1 MSKLDFNLYLQ
12 DLQEIINIDSP
23 TNFPEGNRKVVNF
36 FAQRLEKLGWNVE
49 CLELDSSIGP
59 CLKAANRITD
69 CYDILMI
76 GHVDTVLPVGT
87 AAKRPFTIKDG
98 LVTGPG
104 VEDMKS
110 GTLFMYYLAKYFTE
124 NSLLKDANICLLI
137 NTDEEIGS
145 KYSRPII
152 EFLAKQSK
160 CALVFESAYKD
171 GTMTKG
177 RKGVG
182 RYFVKFK
189 GVAAHS
195 GANPEKGASAV
206 NEFLYWGSEL
216 IKLHNLDEGTSINIG
231 VVNGGTAPNV
241 VAEEVNIQIDVRM
254 TKMQPVQEIEVLIK
268 QLSEHPRDPRVQI
281 TVDGGITRPPMVPTA
296 ASEDLCDL
304 FIQTSRELGQP
315 PAAFRMVGGG
325 SDANL
330 TAAVG
335 TPSIDGL
342 GSVGDNSHSP
352 DEYTI
357 LETYEPKFEL
367 LVESIKKIIKKRGL

>member
-12 DLQEIINIDSP
+12 ELEEIINIDSP
-23 TNFPEGNRKVVNF
+23 TSYPAGNKQVIDF
-36 FAQRLEKLGWNVE
+36 FAERLRKLGWYVE
-49 CLELDSSIGP
+49 YLDIDPQIGP
-59 CLKAANRITD
+59 CLKAANREAD
-69 CYDILMI
+69 NYDILMI

-87 AAKRPFTIKDG
+87 VAQRPFSING
-98 LVTGPG
+98 EFITGPG

-110 GTLFMYYLAKYFTE
+110 GTLFMYHLAKYFSE
-124 NSLLKDANICLLI
+124 NNLLDEANICLLI

-145 KYSRPII
+145 KYSRPTI
-152 EFLAKQSK
+152 ERLAKKSK

-189 GVAAHS
+189 GIAAHS

-216 IKLHNLDEGTSINIG
+216 IKLHNLAEGTSINIG
-231 VVNGGTAPNV
+231 VVHGGTAPNV

-254 TKMQPVQEIEVLIK
+254 TKMQPVQEIEALIK
-268 QLSEHPRDPRVQI
+268 QLSENPRDPRVTI

-296 ASEDLCDL
+296 ASEALCDI
-304 FIQTSRELGQP
+304 FIQTSKELGQP
-315 PAAFRMVGGG
+315 EAAFRMVGGG

-330 TAAVG
+330 TAAMG

-352 DEYTI
+352 EEYTI
-357 LETYEPKFEL
+357 LATYQPKFDL
-367 LVESIKKIIKKRGL
+367 LVESIKKIIKK

>member
-1 MSKLDFNLYLQ
+1 MSAKLDLNLYLQ
-12 DLQEIINIDSP
+12 DLEQVINMDSP
-23 TNFPEGNRKVVNF
+23 TSYPEGNRKVIDF
-36 FAQRLEKLGWNVE
+36 FAERFKSLGWCVE
-49 CLELDSSIGP
+49 YLELDPAIGP
-59 CLKAANRITD
+59 CLKVCNRKAD
-69 CYDILMI
+69 SYDVLMI

-87 AAKRPFTIKDG
+87 VAQRPFTIQGDM
-98 LVTGPG
+98 VTGPG

-124 NSLLKDANICLLI
+124 HQLLDTANICILI

-145 KYSRPII
+145 KYSRPTI
-152 EFLAKQSK
+152 EALARQSK
-160 CALVFESAYKD
+160 CALVFESANPA
-171 GTMTKG
+171 GEMTKG

-189 GVAAHS
+189 GIAAHS

-206 NEFLYWGSEL
+206 NEFLHWGSEL
-216 IKLHNLDEGTSINIG
+216 IKLHNLAEGTSINIG
-231 VVNGGTAPNV
+231 VVHGGTAPNV
-241 VAEEVNIQIDVRM
+241 VAEELDIQIDIRV
-254 TKMQPVQEIEVLIK
+254 TQMQPVQEIESLIK
-268 QLSEHPRDPRVQI
+268 HLSENPKDPRVNI
-281 TVDGGITRPPMVPTA
+281 IVEGGITRPPMVPTA
-296 ASEDLCDL
+296 ESEALCDL
-304 FIQTSRELGQP
+304 FIQTAQELGQP
-315 PAAFRMVGGG
+315 EAKFRMVGGG

-357 LETYEPKFEL
+357 LSTYQPKFEL
-367 LVESIKKIIKKRGL
+367 LVESIKKIINK

>member
-12 DLQEIINIDSP
+12 ELEEIINIDSP
-23 TNFPEGNRKVVNF
+23 TNHPDGNKQVIDF
-36 FAQRLEKLGWNVE
+36 FAERLRKLGWYVE
-49 CLELDSSIGP
+49 YLDIDPQIGP
-59 CLKAANRITD
+59 CLKAANRKAD
-69 CYDILMI
+69 NYDILMI

-87 AAKRPFTIKDG
+87 VAQRPFTING
-98 LVTGPG
+98 EFITGPG

-110 GTLFMYYLAKYFTE
+110 GTLFMYHLAKYFSE
-124 NSLLKDANICLLI
+124 NNLLDESNICLLI

-145 KYSRPII
+145 KYSRPTI
-152 EFLAKQSK
+152 EHLAKKSK

-216 IKLHNLDEGTSINIG
+216 IKLHNLAEGTSINIG
-231 VVNGGTAPNV
+231 VVHGGTAPNV

-254 TKMQPVQEIEVLIK
+254 TKMQPVQEIEALIK
-268 QLSEHPRDPRVQI
+268 QLSENPRDPRVTI
-281 TVDGGITRPPMVPTA
+281 TVEGGITRPPMVPTA
-296 ASEDLCDL
+296 ASEALCDI
-304 FIQTSRELGQP
+304 FIQTSKELGQP
-315 PAAFRMVGGG
+315 EAAFRMVGGG

-352 DEYTI
+352 EEYTI
-357 LETYEPKFEL
+357 LATYQPKFDL
-367 LVESIKKIIKKRGL
+367 LVESIKKIIKK